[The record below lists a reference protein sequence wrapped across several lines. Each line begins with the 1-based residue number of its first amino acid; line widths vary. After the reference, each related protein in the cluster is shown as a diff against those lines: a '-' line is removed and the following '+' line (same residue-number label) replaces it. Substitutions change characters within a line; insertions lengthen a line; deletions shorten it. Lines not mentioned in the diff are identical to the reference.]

1 MARSTG
7 SGWSSWRAST
17 PPTPASCWPRWG
29 PTSSLVEPPGGHPT
43 RGYEPFVDDEAGPE
57 RSLWWWH
64 YQTSKRGVVL
74 DLDQADDAEL
84 FTRLVRSA
92 DIVLEAEPPGR
103 LRRLGLDYEDLVAG
117 APGLIWVSVTPFG
130 RADPRSTEP
139 VTDLTLLAGGGPVWS
154 CGYDDH
160 SLPPVRGGGNQAFQ
174 VGSVWAVTA
183 IEAALIDRG
192 RSGVGQHVDVSL
204 HAAANVTTEA
214 ASYSW
219 LVAGLTVQRQTG
231 RHATAGKPTG
241 QTQRLGADG
250 RYVSTGVP
258 PQRQPQFVA
267 LLGWLE
273 EHGLLQDFP
282 ERVFL
287 EIGAERGIH
296 ASEVGDDVVAT
307 EILGA
312 GREALMLLAS
322 QLPAYE
328 FFIGA
333 QERGIPCGVVYAPE
347 EALADPHFVAR
358 GVATP
363 VEHEDLGR
371 TVIQPAAPLVFAGTD
386 RTAQRRAP
394 HLGEHHDDV
403 LGQPDVAPT
412 GGGGTAD
419 PISGAPGHVEH
430 RAGDVGRGV

>member
-1 MARSTG
+1 MSHGGPLDGLRVVEL
-7 SGWSSWRAST
+7 ASEH
-17 PPTPASCWPRWG
+17 AAYAG
-29 PTSSLVEPPGGHPT
+29 KLLAEMGADVVLVEPPGGHPT
-43 RGYEPFVDDEAGPE
+43 RGYEPFVDDQAGPE

-74 DLDQADDAEL
+74 DLDQAEDAAL

-92 DIVLEAEPPGR
+92 DIVVEAESPGR
-103 LRRLGLDYEDLVAG
+103 LRRLGLDYEDLVSE
-117 APGLIWVSVTPFG
+117 APGVVWASVTPFG
-130 RADPRSTEP
+130 RADPRSSEP

-160 SLPPVRGGGNQAFQ
+160 SLPPVRGGGNQAFH

-183 IEAALIDRG
+183 IEAALIERG
-192 RSGVGQHVDVSL
+192 RSGAGQHVDVSL

-328 FFIGA
+328 FLHRGPRAGHPLWDRLRPGGDPGRPPLRRPGRGHAGGA
-333 QERGIPCGVVYAPE
+333 RRPRSDRHPA
-347 EALADPHFVAR
+347 
-358 GVATP
+358 
-363 VEHEDLGR
+363 GR
-371 TVIQPAAPLVFAGTD
+371 PPRLRRHRAHGPA
-386 RTAQRRAP
+386 
-394 HLGEHHDDV
+394 
-403 LGQPDVAPT
+403 
-412 GGGGTAD
+412 
-419 PISGAPGHVEH
+419 SGAPP
-430 RAGDVGRGV
+430 R